1 MTTYTI
7 DFHPERRT
15 DAPIFT
21 RELRVKAQIKRIR
34 ETVERMESYGTEY
47 YKLGGPMQ
55 DDIEFLSHV
64 GYGLRVLLGEVS
76 R

>member
-1 MTTYTI
+1 MSTA
-7 DFHPERRT
+7 HLPPERRS

-34 ETVERMESYGTEY
+34 ETVERMESYGPEH

-55 DDIEFLSHV
+55 DDLEFLSQV
-64 GYGLRVLLGEVS
+64 GYGLRVLLAEAQ
-76 R
+76 